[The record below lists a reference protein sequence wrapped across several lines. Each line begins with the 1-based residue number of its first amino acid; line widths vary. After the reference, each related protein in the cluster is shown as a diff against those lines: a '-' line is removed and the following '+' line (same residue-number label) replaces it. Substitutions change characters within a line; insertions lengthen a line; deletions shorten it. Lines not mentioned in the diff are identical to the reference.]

1 VFIVWKVSVIHG
13 VCSGLTITVAEDE
26 EDEDADVT
34 TTASSALQAA
44 SYVFGFN
51 VSSGGDTHEAAVDC
65 VVSRWSQWSA
75 CSVSCGRGFK
85 TKTRT
90 IMVCNFPVF
99 P

>member
-1 VFIVWKVSVIHG
+1 LEGFWNSWSVF
-13 VCSGLTITVAEDE
+13 GLTITVAEDE

-44 SYVFGFN
+44 SYVFGSN
-51 VSSGGDTHEAAVDC
+51 TSSDADTDEAAVDC

-85 TKTRT
+85 TKTRA
-90 IMVCNFPVF
+90 IKVCNCFVF
-99 P
+99 L